1 VSYRLGHAE
10 VQRWD
15 DEFVDALV
23 ERHRRAC
30 AGFGAIA
37 HAVPDESWSAP
48 TPCTEWTARDV
59 VEHVIGFHDFLLLRP
74 LGVRAHRPREDPA
87 ARWDATADALFAA
100 LATEGALDRAI
111 ELPGGGTSTP
121 RTMIGALTTDVLVHS
136 WDLARAARLPAALDE
151 ELCARGHAALR
162 ASQFRRDPA
171 MFGPEVPVGD
181 NASAADRLMAFYG
194 RDPAWEP

>member
-1 VSYRLGHAE
+1 VSYRLVRAE

-15 DEFVDALV
+15 DEVVDALV

-30 AGFGAIA
+30 AGFGAVA

-74 LGVRAHRPREDPA
+74 LGVRAHRPREGPA

-100 LATEGALDRAI
+100 LATAGALDRAT

-121 RTMIGALTTDVLVHS
+121 RTMIEALTTDVLVHT
-136 WDLARAARLPAALDE
+136 WDLARAAGLPSTLDD
-151 ELCARGHAALR
+151 ELCVR
-162 ASQFRRDPA
+162 AYDAVRTSEFRRADG
-171 MFGPEVPVGD
+171 MIGEEVPVAAG
-181 NASAADRLMAFYG
+181 ASATDKLVAFYG
-194 RDPAWEP
+194 RNPAWAP